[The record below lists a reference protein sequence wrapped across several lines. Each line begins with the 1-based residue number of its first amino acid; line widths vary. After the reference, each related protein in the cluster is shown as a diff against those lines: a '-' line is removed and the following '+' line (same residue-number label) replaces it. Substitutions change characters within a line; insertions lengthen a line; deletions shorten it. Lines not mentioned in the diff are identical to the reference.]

1 MDETENKNEQKPVR
15 VLHVLGRLNMGGAE
29 SRIMDLYRN
38 IDREKVQFDF
48 LVHTKERPSSGEDS
62 SEALMS
68 VRKEED
74 YDSEVRSLG
83 GRIFCLPRFTGTNLS
98 EYKRACK
105 AFFASHHDF
114 AAVEGHMTSMAGIY
128 LPIAK
133 KAGVP
138 VTIAHARSAGV
149 DPGIRGVMTRLFRRN
164 LADKCDLCF
173 SCSEPA
179 SLSVFGKKAVEEGRV
194 QTVPNAIVL
203 SSFAF
208 DSEKRR
214 AVRKEFGIPEDGILI
229 GHVGRFDAMKNQGYL
244 AGLCKEVLRQNPNK
258 KLYALFVGQ
267 GSCMEEVRSAFADAG
282 MEGKAFFPGRCDRA
296 RTECL
301 YQAFDIFVF
310 PSLYEGLPGTM
321 LEAQAA
327 GLPCL
332 MSDRITKEVCLT
344 EGVQRLSLEDTTPWV
359 NALSDL
365 SVPGDD
371 KRAAASRDNI
381 RILQRAGYDAAA
393 AAAKLQDFYLACE
406 RNDKNVRNLRLSFE
420 EGDQQGGALPPQ

>member
-1 MDETENKNEQKPVR
+1 MDEAENRKRAKPVR

-38 IDREKVQFDF
+38 IDRDAVQFDF
-48 LVHTKERPSSGEDS
+48 LVHTKKRPASGEDS
-62 SEALMS
+62 SEALMA

-74 YDSEVRSLG
+74 YDSEVRALG
-83 GRIFCLPRFTGTNLS
+83 GRIYCLPRFTGTNLP
-98 EYKRACK
+98 EYKRACR
-105 AFFASHHDF
+105 AFFAAHHDF

-133 KAGVP
+133 QAGVP

-149 DPGIRGVMTRLFRRN
+149 DPGIRGIMTRLFRRN
-164 LADKCDLCF
+164 LAEKCDLCF

-194 QTVPNAIVL
+194 QLVPNAIVL
-203 SSFAF
+203 GAFAY
-208 DSEKRR
+208 DPEKRR
-214 AVRKEFGIPEDGILI
+214 AVREELGIPEDGILI
-229 GHVGRFDAMKNQGYL
+229 GHVGRFDAMKNQAYL
-244 AGLCKEVLRQNPNK
+244 AALCREVLRLHPEK
-258 KLYALFVGQ
+258 KLYALFAGQ
-267 GSCMEEVRSAFADAG
+267 GACMEEVKKAFADAG
-282 MEGKAFFPGRCDRA
+282 MGERAFFPGRCDRA
-296 RTECL
+296 RTLCL

-344 EGVQRLSLEDTTPWV
+344 KGVQRLPLEDPSPWIL
-359 NALSDL
+359 ALSDL
-365 SVPGDD
+365 VIPQDAV
-371 KRAAASRDNI
+371 RQERSRENI
-381 RILQRAGYDAAA
+381 QILQRAGYDAAA
-393 AAAKLQDFYLACE
+393 AAARLQDFYLACE

-420 EGDQQGGALPPQ
+420 EGNQQGGALPPQ